1 MSLLSRLRG
10 LLRINRLE
18 RDLDD
23 ELRSHVEM
31 RAADNIAAGMSPQEA
46 RYDAQRRFGN
56 ATLLKEDTRAMDIVG
71 WLETIARNFRYAAR
85 MLRRSPG
92 FTLVAILT
100 LALGIGANVA
110 TFTVVRAVLLNPL
123 PFPHPEQL
131 VRVYDDLRASH
142 THDVGMSV
150 PELWDLRDKS
160 GLFQDISVAFP
171 VDANLTGGD
180 HPARVEFLGTS
191 TSYFSLLGVRA
202 QLGRIYTVQDSQP
215 GFTEGIDISDGFWHR
230 MFGADPTALGRK
242 IRLDGDLYTIIG
254 ILPPGFHNPGR
265 SLGSEVEVFA
275 AAGFN
280 AAPFP
285 TPPPRTSR
293 FLPGAIARLKP
304 GLSVAQ
310 AQARL
315 DAFTSPLSRE
325 FPVEYPPAMNW
336 GVRLVPIQDDLVG
349 KVRTDLLVLFGAVGC
364 VLLIGCVNLAN
375 LLLAR
380 AAHRRREIAVRQA
393 LGAGRAQLI
402 GQLLTE
408 STLLATVSGVVALL
422 ILTWSKTWLLALAPA
437 NMPRLNEVSLSF
449 GVLLFAFLVSLAT
462 GIIFGLVP
470 ALQMVRPNQ
479 VLTLREGTGGSGRN
493 KRQMNISRALVA
505 SEIALS
511 LVLLIGAGLL
521 LRSFWHLIEVRP
533 GFDPHH
539 VVTEKIWLP
548 VPNDA
553 AEGHYPTPEKRAA
566 FHQEVLRRICGLAG

>member
-1 MSLLSRLRG
+1 MSLLSRLSG
-10 LLRINRLE
+10 LFHITRLD
-18 RDLDD
+18 RDLDE
-23 ELRSHVEM
+23 ELRGHIDM
-31 RAADNIAAGMSPQEA
+31 RIRDNVASGMSPQEA

-56 ATLLKEDTRAMDIVG
+56 AALMKEDTRALNIVG
-71 WLETIARNFRYAAR
+71 WLETTARNVRYAVR
-85 MLRRSPG
+85 MLWRSPG
-92 FTLVAILT
+92 FTVVAILT

-110 TFTVVRAVLLNPL
+110 TFTVVHAVLLNPL

-131 VRVYDDLRASH
+131 VRVYDDLRATN

-180 HPARVEFLGTS
+180 HPVRVEFLGTS

-293 FLPGAIARLKP
+293 YLPGAIARLKP
-304 GLSVAQ
+304 GLSVAE
-310 AQARL
+310 AQTRL
-315 DAFTSPLSRE
+315 DAFTAQLSRE
-325 FPVEYPPAMNW
+325 FPVEYPPAVNW

-349 KVRTDLLVLFGAVGC
+349 EVRTEVLVLFGAVGC

-380 AAHRRREIAVRQA
+380 AAHRQREIAVRQA
-393 LGAGRAQLI
+393 LGAGRTRLV
-402 GQLLTE
+402 GQ
-408 STLLATVSGVVALL
+408 
-422 ILTWSKTWLLALAPA
+422 
-437 NMPRLNEVSLSF
+437 F
-449 GVLLFAFLVSLAT
+449 
-462 GIIFGLVP
+462 
-470 ALQMVRPNQ
+470 
-479 VLTLREGTGGSGRN
+479 
-493 KRQMNISRALVA
+493 
-505 SEIALS
+505 
-511 LVLLIGAGLL
+511 
-521 LRSFWHLIEVRP
+521 
-533 GFDPHH
+533 
-539 VVTEKIWLP
+539 
-548 VPNDA
+548 
-553 AEGHYPTPEKRAA
+553 
-566 FHQEVLRRICGLAG
+566 